1 MSHLARRLLAG
12 AFAVLLAGSLGLATP
27 AQAAGDNGQF
37 SDTKLQA
44 FADAAVAVSE
54 VVQTGAPAVQ
64 KAQQAGD
71 QQKAQKLANEVRT
84 QARDAVRSTEGIT
97 LDEYK
102 AISKAARQNKEL
114 KQKVTKMVQARRS
127 TGGTQSN

>member
-1 MSHLARRLLAG
+1 MSHLVRRLLAG

-27 AQAAGDNGQF
+27 AQAAGDGQF
-37 SDTKLQA
+37 SETKLQA

-64 KAQQAGD
+64 KAQQSGD

-84 QARDAVRSTEGIT
+84 QARDAVRSTEGIS
-97 LDEYK
+97 LAEYK
-102 AISKAARQNKEL
+102 EISKAARQNKEL

-127 TGGTQSN
+127 AGDTQSN